1 MKPRILRTFA
11 GLIATVTAAAAAFA
25 PGDTA
30 FTKRVETA
38 LLKEPRM
45 TAAATARLPYA
56 RELKVTEVSGAWV
69 RVKAGRASGW
79 VFSGNL
85 AAGKPSET
93 RGLDG
98 LPLAAAETTASAAA
112 RPLAPAAIEYAERKG
127 LADAAHQLDWLQAQ
141 ADAVTAEDVEAF
153 LKEQRKGEYQ

>member
-1 MKPRILRTFA
+1 MNPRIFRTLI
-11 GLIATVTAAAAAFA
+11 GLLATVTAAAAAFA

-45 TAAATARLPYA
+45 TAEATARLPYA
-56 RELKVTEVSGAWV
+56 RELTVTDVDGSWV
-69 RVKAGRASGW
+69 RVKAGRARGW
-79 VFSGNL
+79 VFAGNL
-85 AAGKPSET
+85 AASKPSEV

-98 LPLAAAETTASAAA
+98 LPLPAAETSATAAA

-127 LADAAHQLDWLQAQ
+127 LGDAAEQLDWLQEQ
-141 ADAVTAEDVEAF
+141 ADAVTAEEVDAF
-153 LKEQRKGEYQ
+153 LEENRKGEYQ